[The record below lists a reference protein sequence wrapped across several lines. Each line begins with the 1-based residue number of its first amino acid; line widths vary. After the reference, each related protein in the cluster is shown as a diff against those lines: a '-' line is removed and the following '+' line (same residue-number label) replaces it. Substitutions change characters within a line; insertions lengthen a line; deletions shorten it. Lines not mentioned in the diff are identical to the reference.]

1 MFSVTCYKWLSTGP
15 QEMVN
20 ETHCQC
26 STGLW
31 IYPNKSCLSCTMMT
45 YENTSTS
52 LLIFTA
58 TKTYENVTWFITPV
72 YMYIH
77 VYTCRC
83 FPTASRHFAPWKMF
97 METLTLSILYSIM
110 ICCITCVIA
119 FAFYIHVLIRYL
131 ITAMTSRLR
140 ETYGSERSESPWS
153 LNGEDSEQIYSK

>member
-1 MFSVTCYKWLSTGP
+1 MQHWIMDQPEQIVPLVYDDDIWKHIDEPVNFYCDKNLWKCHMIHNTC
-15 QEMVN
+15 
-20 ETHCQC
+20 
-26 STGLW
+26 
-31 IYPNKSCLSCTMMT
+31 
-45 YENTSTS
+45 
-52 LLIFTA
+52 
-58 TKTYENVTWFITPV
+58 
-72 YMYIH
+72 IH

-110 ICCITCVIA
+110 IFCITCVIA